1 MKKLTKAVV
10 FTASNIQSVSGK
22 SLNTYTGTV
31 AVEDNVAPVL
41 VSARV
46 LDNKTIELTYSENVE
61 LTGAN
66 DNVFEV
72 GDDFIITNGTTALAL
87 EAVELKA
94 NAVSGVDNKLTISI
108 EKGSENNTTTLDLT
122 KNITVETKA
131 STKVVD
137 KATPANTQKAGVKV
151 TASK

>member
-1 MKKLTKAVV
+1 MLH
-10 FTASNIQSVSGK
+10 
-22 SLNTYTGTV
+22 
-31 AVEDNVAPVL
+31 PVL

-72 GDDFIITNGTTALAL
+72 GNDFIITNGTTALAL

-108 EKGSENNTTTLDLT
+108 EKGSENTTTTLDLN
-122 KNITVETKA
+122 KKYH
-131 STKVVD
+131 S
-137 KATPANTQKAGVKV
+137 
-151 TASK
+151 